1 MRLVV
6 GVAEMQVS
14 HQPGDIIVTHA
25 LGSCLGIAVYDP
37 VAKVGGLLHAMMP
50 LSEVNTDKAQGNPY
64 MFIDTGVPT
73 FFRELYAMGGNKS
86 RMVVKVA
93 GGANVHDVTDHF
105 AIGKRNYVLLKRILW
120 KNDVLI
126 RGEDVGGRNARTMYL
141 EIGSGR
147 VWISSAGQVK
157 DL

>member
-1 MRLVV
+1 VRLVV
-6 GVAEMQVS
+6 GVAEMQAS
-14 HQPGDIIVTHA
+14 QQPGDIIVTHA

-50 LSEVNTDKAQGNPY
+50 LSEINAEKAQTNPY

-73 FFRELYAMGGNKS
+73 FFRELYALGGNKN

-126 RGEDVGGRNARTMYL
+126 RGEDVGGKNARTMYL

-147 VWISSAGQVK
+147 VWISAAGQVK